1 MAGFL
6 VESALFTHGLVS
18 LSNKTLLDSWP
29 EELDNIVWVDAGK
42 VIVGS
47 MEDYLSFRDRAAQL
61 CRISCDTLELSLASG
76 ISGALTASGTMA
88 VCQRMGLSL
97 AVTCGMGGI
106 GDIRSEA
113 LCPDLPALR
122 DIPVALLSTS
132 PKDMLDIPAT
142 ICWLMDAGVQVL
154 GVGTSRCTGYI
165 FESADVPLSGIWDGK
180 RLPADPS
187 RRLLLQPIPEK
198 LRIPN
203 RSLLIQGIAAG
214 KQAEEAGLEYHP
226 AANAAFDRLTNGLSS
241 RIQFNSLIAN
251 ACLAARLT
259 VAP

>member
-47 MEDYLSFRDRAAQL
+47 MEEYLSFRDRAAQL

-106 GDIRSEA
+106 GDIRGEA

-142 ICWLMDAGVQVL
+142 ICWLDGRGRAGAGGRYIPVYRLYLRERRRPPLRYMGRKTASGGSAACFCCSPFRRSCGSQTVPSSFKESL
-154 GVGTSRCTGYI
+154 RESRPRRQDWSTTPQQMQPLTGSQTACPPGY
-165 FESADVPLSGIWDGK
+165 SS
-180 RLPADPS
+180 
-187 RRLLLQPIPEK
+187 IP
-198 LRIPN
+198 
-203 RSLLIQGIAAG
+203 
-214 KQAEEAGLEYHP
+214 
-226 AANAAFDRLTNGLSS
+226 
-241 RIQFNSLIAN
+241 
-251 ACLAARLT
+251 
-259 VAP
+259 